1 MLWQAVRPN
10 VQERPETLFDISQ
23 EFAILEE
30 IKDVTDELRMLI
42 NIVDQQEDALQ
53 MLEKAQPDAMKH
65 TRGSLN
71 PSELLHR
78 ARCRNPMLDKLL
90 GRATSTH
97 EAGSETLEFSDRYPL
112 IHGEDY
118 PPA

>member
-30 IKDVTDELRMLI
+30 VKDVIDELQMLI
-42 NIVDQQEDALQ
+42 NVVDQQEDTLQ
-53 MLEKAQPDAMKH
+53 MLVNRQPDAMKH

-78 ARCRNPMLDKLL
+78 ARCRNSILDKLL
-90 GRATSTH
+90 GRATSTY
-97 EAGSETLEFSDRYPL
+97 EAVSEPL
-112 IHGEDY
+112 KCCD
-118 PPA
+118 